1 MNARLRRHK
10 SMPPTVVPAPDSAA
24 PATVPVAE
32 QLIEHFAWAARA
44 SRVDRSSVSNASAK
58 HRAADAS

>member
-1 MNARLRRHK
+1 
-10 SMPPTVVPAPDSAA
+10 MPPTVAPTPGAA
-24 PATVPVAE
+24 ATATVPVAE

-44 SRVDRSSVSNASAK
+44 SRVDRSAAANGSAK

>member
-44 SRVDRSSVSNASAK
+44 SRVDRSAATHGSAK
-58 HRAADAS
+58 HRGAEAS